1 MSETKYEVSDKFIWI
16 YRRMHVKNLVEDMKQ
31 LDKRELYLLLLRTL
45 DDHDLEN
52 ESVMANMRAFKAEC
66 LEIFAIN
73 DGKETS
79 CPVLAELK
87 GEDISK
93 TLINLHMT
101 DRQGV
106 VIGSPLTRDE
116 IRDEKISDIID
127 DGDEL

>member
-52 ESVMANMRAFKAEC
+52 ESVKANMRAFKAEC

-106 VIGSPLTRDE
+106 VMGSPLTRDE

>member
-52 ESVMANMRAFKAEC
+52 ESVKTNMRAFRAEC

-73 DGKETS
+73 DGKDTS

-101 DRQGV
+101 DHHGEEM
-106 VIGSPLTRDE
+106 GLPLTNDE
-116 IRDEKISDIID
+116 VRDEKITEILD
-127 DGDEL
+127 DGDEI